1 MSMINMLFNAMRA
14 RGINIPS
21 NVNMNDPNAI
31 LQYLMNNGIVS
42 QDQYNKAYSQYRNL
56 CNNNGMNNSQV
67 NKQ

>member
-14 RGINIPS
+14 RGINIPN
-21 NVNMNDPNAI
+21 NVNMSDPNAI

-42 QDQYNKAYSQYRNL
+42 QEQYNKAYTQYKSMYG
-56 CNNNGMNNSQV
+56 GMNNSQV

>member
-1 MSMINMLFNAMRA
+1 MMNPINMLFNVMKS
-14 RGINIPS
+14 RGINIPN

-42 QDQYNKAYSQYRNL
+42 QDQYNKAYTQYKSMY
-56 CNNNGMNNSQV
+56 GGTNNSQV